1 MKICTKFGRGYLSI
15 KGIHM
20 EKSYRSLL
28 RRLAKKDLAIDIS
41 SHYSIIRARIA
52 GTAITVSYPA
62 ICFFVQARLMSGG
75 KDGLYRLTDKGKDI
89 AKEKWFDERKE
100 QLGFMG
106 AERETK

>member
-1 MKICTKFGRGYLSI
+1 MK
-15 KGIHM
+15 
-20 EKSYRSLL
+20 KSHHSLL

-52 GTAITVSYPA
+52 GTVITVSYPA
-62 ICFFVQARLMSGG
+62 ICLFVQSKLMSRG